1 MPKTTA
7 AVRRVQRSLAGV
19 MLLVAL
25 VLPAGFAQAQATV
38 MRFFDTHTEDITT
51 SLRAPSFLGV
61 VGFIRAC
68 CQGWR
73 GVGVVAA
80 VVASRGGELTGQR
93 G

>member
-61 VGFIRAC
+61 VGFI
-68 CQGWR
+68 
-73 GVGVVAA
+73 
-80 VVASRGGELTGQR
+80 
-93 G
+93 